1 MLYPLRNRQKLS
13 LSFIVTE
20 VERMAEGICI
30 CEYLLEK
37 GDILYRPVD
46 WDGGIAFDSIKDI
59 KYCPCCGKELP
70 NDNDDN

>member
-1 MLYPLRNRQKLS
+1 
-13 LSFIVTE
+13 
-20 VERMAEGICI
+20 MAEGICI

-70 NDNDDN
+70 NENDDNLL